1 MKIERKLTAE
11 EKVMVEEGRHLFA
24 TEDMSIS
31 AIDANVADRMQSEF
45 DVIAALYEHEK
56 LDSALDLRPPTTC
69 RAAFSA
75 REPSALSPELWI
87 PVHRAALCTHELS
100 TQMFDNNQVDK
111 NQATPK
117 SSDKKERKVE
127 ARFIIY
133 QKSGVNVGLL
143 SGHPNDILL
152 SPRTRFKIL
161 DSQHFGDH
169 VNIVMRE
176 IDE

>member
-1 MKIERKLTAE
+1 MKKERKLTAE
-11 EKVMVEEGRHLFA
+11 EEAMVEEARRLFA
-24 TEDMSIS
+24 TEDTSIS
-31 AIDANVADRMQSEF
+31 AIDPNVADRMQSEF
-45 DVIAALYEHEK
+45 DVIAALYEHEPS
-56 LDSALDLRPPTTC
+56 DSALDLHPPTTC

-75 REPSALSPELWI
+75 REPSALTPTLWL
-87 PVHRAALCTHELS
+87 PVHRAALCTQEQS
-100 TQMFDNNQVDK
+100 VQMFDNQIDEESTKPSV
-111 NQATPK
+111 
-117 SSDKKERKVE
+117 KEGSMVE

-143 SGHPNDILL
+143 SGNPNDILL
-152 SPRTRFKIL
+152 PSTTRFKIL